1 MIWLV
6 DDLKELFLNSLG
18 MVMVLWLYKEIYL
31 ISGTE

>member
-6 DDLKELFLNSLG
+6 DDLKELFLNLLG